1 MAAAKNSLSL
11 HSILLHW
18 KPSFSGQSSSLR
30 SVPPR
35 HCLLPFLF
43 IFSIFLAV
51 LKFSFLISISETPST
66 CHSSSSL
73 IFRPTAFLMPAKCTK
88 TLSPALDVDNLPP
101 DERAFW
107 QQPDGSRFRSCL
119 QFSLEYRKASSAI
132 AAEKRRFLMVVV
144 SGELGQQKNEIA
156 DAVVIARIL
165 GAALVLPILEA
176 NSLGKDDRN
185 QDIFVFLVVLVV
197 MVIKIFPYNLTIS
210 WLITLFSLRWF
221 GAPDFVR
228 VATNSELVCL
238 FLQDLISRFLQK
250 STDFSDVF
258 DVEHFKETLRSDVRI
273 VSSLP
278 SSHLGY
284 RAVAERIPFHATPL
298 WIRTR
303 FKPKLNKHGALLL
316 KGIYLKLSRNL
327 PLDLQRLRCK
337 VAFQALRFAAD
348 IRAIGSRL
356 ADRMRADGPY
366 IALHLRLEK
375 DVWIQTGCLPGPSSK
390 HDALIAG
397 MIRRR
402 RLEAINRSLNMSDHQ
417 RRLSGLCPLNAGDV
431 ARYLTCW
438 KLASRWLALAWVWS
452 EKTVCRLLKALGA
465 PASAGVYW
473 GGESPFGGSHALKP
487 LADRFP
493 RLTTMEA
500 LALPGE
506 LEPLMNRSS
515 ALDAVDYTVFLGSHV
530 FMASHDGSLA
540 QAIKGHR
547 AFAGHRKS
555 IKPNK
560 RAIAAAAPLPE
571 VEFADIMK
579 HAHRNSVGQPEPRA
593 GRQRKDVT
601 ACPVPECLCKGHGS
615 TPAW

>member
-11 HSILLHW
+11 NSILLHW
-18 KPSFSGQSSSLR
+18 KPSFSGQSSSPRL
-30 SVPPR
+30 VPPR

-73 IFRPTAFLMPAKCTK
+73 IFRSKAVLSPVKNTK
-88 TLSPALDVDNLPP
+88 TLAPALDVDNLPL

-107 QQPDGSRFRSCL
+107 QQPDGGRFRSCL

-144 SGELGQQKNEIA
+144 SGKLGQQKNEIV

-176 NSLGKDDRN
+176 NSLGKDDSADFG
-185 QDIFVFLVVLVV
+185 DI
-197 MVIKIFPYNLTIS
+197 
-210 WLITLFSLRWF
+210 
-221 GAPDFVR
+221 
-228 VATNSELVCL
+228 
-238 FLQDLISRFLQK
+238 
-250 STDFSDVF
+250 F
-258 DVEHFKETLRSDVRI
+258 DVEHFKETLKSDVRI

-284 RAVAERIPFHATPL
+284 KAVAERIPFHATPL
-298 WIRTR
+298 WIRSR

-348 IRAIGSRL
+348 IRETGSRL

-375 DVWIQTGCLPGPSSK
+375 DVWIQTGCLPGLSSK

-402 RLEAINRSLNMSDHQ
+402 RPEAISSSLNMSHHQ

-431 ARYLTCW
+431 A
-438 KLASRWLALAWVWS
+438 
-452 EKTVCRLLKALGA
+452 RLLKALGA

-473 GGESPFGGSHALKP
+473 GGESPFGGSHALEP

-493 RLTTMEA
+493 HLTTMEA
-500 LALPGE
+500 LAHPGE

-515 ALDAVDYTVFLGSHV
+515 ALDAVDYTVFLASHV
-530 FMASHDGSLA
+530 FMASHDGSMA
-540 QAIKGHR
+540 QAMKGHR

-555 IKPNK
+555 IEPNK
-560 RAIAAAAPLPE
+560 RAMAAAAPLPE

-579 HAHRNSVGQPEPRA
+579 LAHRNSVGQPEPRA

-601 ACPVPECLCKGHGS
+601 ACPVPECVCKGHGS